1 MRPCPRPLDPIDAE
15 AVAAGAEPLVAPDAA
30 SHARECPGCQAM
42 IVAARAVSE
51 ALEGLSEASEP
62 LLLEGAGPA
71 AGPAIGLA
79 ERVTRLRSFSWRE
92 RRTYALWNAPVLLNA
107 GVALSGLALL
117 TLPALTASEQVSL
130 GAAAAAPILALARS
144 AVRWTADL
152 LRLAPTA
159 LEALSEGMRQDG
171 TLGIVAL
178 LLLPPLSLGLARVV
192 ARARR

>member
-1 MRPCPRPLDPIDAE
+1 M
-15 AVAAGAEPLVAPDAA
+15 AADAA
-30 SHARECPGCQAM
+30 SHARECPSCQSM
-42 IVAARAVSE
+42 IVAARAISE
-51 ALEGLSEASEP
+51 ALEGLSEAPEP
-62 LLLEGAGPA
+62 NGIA
-71 AGPAIGLA
+71 AEEVAGLA
-79 ERVTRLRSFSWRE
+79 ERVTRLRSFSRRE
-92 RRTYALWNAPVLLNA
+92 RRTYALWNGPVLLNF

-117 TLPALTASEQVSL
+117 TVPALTVSEQASL

-144 AVRWTADL
+144 AARWASDL

-171 TLGIVAL
+171 ALGIVAL